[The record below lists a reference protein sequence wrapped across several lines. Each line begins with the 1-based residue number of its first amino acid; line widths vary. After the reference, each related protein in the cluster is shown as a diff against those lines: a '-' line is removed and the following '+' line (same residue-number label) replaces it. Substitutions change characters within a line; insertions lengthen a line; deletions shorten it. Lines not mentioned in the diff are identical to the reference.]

1 MRALRGPARIGWIC
15 VQDEDGMLFEPD
27 GSTLKFSARLDK
39 VHKVATAIAER
50 GLGHAA
56 AVKFGLQFSASD
68 GMSEPELWYKGLL
81 RAKEN
86 AVQPNHGVKRY
97 VLSSHSILP
106 KVSSNA

>member
-1 MRALRGPARIGWIC
+1 
-15 VQDEDGMLFEPD
+15 MLFEPD
-27 GSTLKFSARLDK
+27 GSTQELSTRLDK

-56 AVKFGLQFSASD
+56 AVQFGLQFRASD

-86 AVQPNHGVKRY
+86 GETNRVKE
-97 VLSSHSILP
+97 VVAEWADGDS
-106 KVSSNA
+106 VAAA